1 MTLHRVGLGVTVL
14 LALLTGGSGVAK
26 LSGVEGVLLNAARW
40 GFTPSTFA
48 ALGGVQLVITVLF
61 VVPRTALLG
70 GLLQLAYFGG
80 AIATHV
86 EHGDP
91 VAPPVILEALFFV
104 ALFARFPELRVPLA
118 GGQKN
123 SGSTG

>member
-1 MTLHRVGLGVTVL
+1 MTLRRLALGLTVL
-14 LALLTGGSGVAK
+14 LGLLTGASGVAK

-48 ALGGVQLVITVLF
+48 ALGALQLLITALF

-91 VAPPVILEALFFV
+91 VAPPVIIEALFFIT
-104 ALFARFPELRVPLA
+104 LFARFPQLRAVLA
-118 GGQKN
+118 PERNVVG
-123 SGSTG
+123 

>member
-1 MTLHRVGLGVTVL
+1 MTLQRLALGLTVL
-14 LALLTGGSGVAK
+14 LGLLTGASGVAK
-26 LSGVEGVLLNAARW
+26 LSGVEGVLLNASRW
-40 GFTPSTFA
+40 GFTPSMFA
-48 ALGGVQLVITVLF
+48 TLGALQLIITVLF

-91 VAPPVILEALFFV
+91 IAPPVILEALFFV
-104 ALFARFPELRVPLA
+104 TVFARFPELRGVLA
-118 GGQKN
+118 NKRELR
-123 SGSTG
+123 

>member
-1 MTLHRVGLGVTVL
+1 MTLQRLGLGLTVL
-14 LALLTGGSGVAK
+14 LGLLTGGSGVAK

-48 ALGGVQLVITVLF
+48 ALGVLQLLITVLF

-104 ALFARFPELRVPLA
+104 ALFARFPPLRAVLA
-118 GGQKN
+118 PERKVVG
-123 SGSTG
+123 